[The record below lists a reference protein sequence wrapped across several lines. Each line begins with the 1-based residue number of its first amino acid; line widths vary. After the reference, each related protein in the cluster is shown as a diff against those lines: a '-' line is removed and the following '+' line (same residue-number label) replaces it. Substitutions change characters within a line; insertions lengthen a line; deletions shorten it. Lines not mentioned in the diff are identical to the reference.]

1 MQFTTVAALVNLAA
15 TGLAAPTASADGDL
29 AALGLRSTN
38 VTLTGDVLIAEG
50 SEGAEVAPGTLD
62 ILNEEEDDGNDDE
75 ELLPSSTTPA
85 ANGIERR
92 KFKGGWCG
100 IHIKNVQGDYH
111 QADVTVKDAEG
122 NTIRT
127 RHKKTDASKHLV
139 FKFKKGL
146 PGKDGLRV
154 QIGGVKGNIA
164 RIQYKDQDFV
174 TGTENSQN
182 ANCKVGK
189 SDQPWIYKSRFVLNL
204 DCGFSC

>member
-1 MQFTTVAALVNLAA
+1 MQFTAVAALVSLAA
-15 TGLAAPTASADGDL
+15 TGLAAPTASADGDM

-38 VTLTGDVLIAEG
+38 MTLTGGVLIAEG

-62 ILNEEEDDGNDDE
+62 IFNEDEDDGNDDE
-75 ELLPSSTTPA
+75 ELLPSSTTSA
-85 ANGIERR
+85 AN
-92 KFKGGWCG
+92 
-100 IHIKNVQGDYH
+100 GDYH

-127 RHKKTDASKHLV
+127 RHKKVDASKHLV
-139 FKFKKGL
+139 FKFNKGL
-146 PGKDGLRV
+146 PGKDGLMV

-189 SDQPWIYKSRFVLNL
+189 SDQPWIYKSRFVLIL